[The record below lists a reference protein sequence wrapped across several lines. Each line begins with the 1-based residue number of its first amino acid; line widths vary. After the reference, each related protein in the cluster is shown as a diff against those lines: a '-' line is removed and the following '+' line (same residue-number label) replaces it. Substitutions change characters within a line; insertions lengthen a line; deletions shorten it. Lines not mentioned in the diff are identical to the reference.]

1 MITIN
6 LEGEIV
12 INLDEILGKVSTD
25 VINEI
30 RRLIDSGKN
39 ANNEDLTPK
48 RNGEPPTFYDTGLML
63 NSIKYKL
70 TDYGV
75 EIFVDNGGRSL
86 IMDYLNERHDDWQI
100 LVETDYITEFVDKRL
115 QYYLDEQFP
124 D

>member
-1 MITIN
+1 MSKN
-6 LEGEIV
+6 EQEIV
-12 INLDEILGKVSTD
+12 ITINLDEILGKVSTD

-30 RRLIDSGKN
+30 KRLIDSGKN
-39 ANNEDLTPK
+39 ANNESLTPK
-48 RNGEPPTFYDTGLML
+48 RDGNPPTFYDTGLML

-100 LVETDYITEFVDKRL
+100 LVETDYITEFIEQRL
-115 QYYLDEQFP
+115 QYYLDEMFP